1 MSRIGNKTITVPA
14 GVEIKVTGENEV
26 SIKGPKGTLSRK
38 FSPLIKIEQDGAEL
52 KFVRANEEKHTK
64 QLHGTTRALINNM
77 IVGVTDGFKKELEIR
92 GIGYRAEMQ
101 GKNLVLNV
109 GYSHQI
115 NYPIEEGISVEVLKQ
130 VTIDNVPTTPLVVSG
145 IDKQR
150 VGEVA
155 SQIRGFKKPE
165 PYKGKGIRYKDE
177 HVRRKEGKTAG
188 K

>member
-1 MSRIGNKTITVPA
+1 MSRIGNKTITIPS
-14 GVEIKVTGENEV
+14 GVELNITEGNEV
-26 SIKGPKGTLSRK
+26 TVKGPKGSLTRQ
-38 FSPLIKIEQDGAEL
+38 FSPLISIEVNEGVVTC
-52 KFVRANEEKHTK
+52 KRANEEKHTK
-64 QLHGTTRALINNM
+64 QLHGTTRALLHNM
-77 IVGVTDGFKKELEIR
+77 IVGVSEGFVKELEIQ
-92 GIGYRAEMQ
+92 GIGYRAALE
-101 GKNLVLNV
+101 GKKLVMNL

-115 NYPIEEGISVEVLKQ
+115 EYTPEEGVNVEVLS
-130 VTIDNVPTTPLVVSG
+130 PTQIKVSG

-155 SQIRGFKKPE
+155 ANIRAYRKPE